1 MNHHSIGQL
10 TNSSLEYTK
19 EETSSEESAEVMRCC
34 ATCYYRS
41 PQEDVDEYYH
51 WQVIVISGYMSLCR
65 SQYSATGIRT
75 MR

>member
-1 MNHHSIGQL
+1 MNHHSISQL

-41 PQEDVDEYYH
+41 PQEDVDEYYD
-51 WQVIVISGYMSLCR
+51 WQVIVISVYIPVFC
-65 SQYSATGIRT
+65 SQYFATGIRT